1 MDVIDDDDIYTDEN
15 RDRHSDKNINR
26 EMDKNT
32 DKHTEKSFTED
43 VLHKAEVMR
52 FNNGW
57 NDKNEAI
64 LISVGENAASY
75 KWMHEKCA
83 GHQKNI
89 YKFMSISLII
99 LSTTL
104 TAETIF
110 PDSSQDGV
118 FDILRRVFLYIV
130 NVLTVLQTFLKC
142 EETSERHLAAS
153 GGFSNLY
160 HEIQQQ
166 MCMFRRDRTNAT
178 KYVGDCL
185 KQYDSLVIN
194 SPDISSRVLR
204 SFKQTFKNS
213 NIAVPEIAD
222 RIQKIEII
230 TEDVENGG
238 SNQIQIQSLNANQLE
253 QQRQKHIEKKVKRKG
268 VSLINGNGNSS
279 NVCNLSQ
286 IHNAFQ
292 IHGDITDRDL
302 ENINS
307 VELRELRTRFLQQKS
322 DYEYQRFLQHSRE
335 DE

>member
-1 MDVIDDDDIYTDEN
+1 MDVIDDDIYTDEN
-15 RDRHSDKNINR
+15 RDRHSDKINR
-26 EMDKNT
+26 ELDKNT

-43 VLHKAEVMR
+43 VLHKAEIMR

-57 NDKNEAI
+57 NDKNEGI

-83 GHQKNI
+83 SHQKNI

-110 PDSSQDGV
+110 PDSECQGGV
-118 FDILRRVFLYIV
+118 FEIVRRVFLYIV

-194 SPDISSRVLR
+194 SPDISSGVLR

-230 TEDVENGG
+230 TEDN
-238 SNQIQIQSLNANQLE
+238 NQTDQVQTFSANQLE
-253 QQRQKHIEKKVKRKG
+253 QKNKHIEKKVRRKG
-268 VSLINGNGNSS
+268 VSLINGNGNSSS